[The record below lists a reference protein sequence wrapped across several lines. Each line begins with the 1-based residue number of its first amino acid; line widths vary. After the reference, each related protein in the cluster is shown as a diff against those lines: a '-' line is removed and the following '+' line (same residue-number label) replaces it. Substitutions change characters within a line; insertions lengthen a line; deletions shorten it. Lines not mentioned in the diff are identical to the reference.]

1 MIMVTTTKD
10 WEPKGG
16 AENAHTAIVAIV
28 TIFTADHFQKALTHF
43 EHQYDNVDPLSLQTI
58 LFRD

>member
-1 MIMVTTTKD
+1 MTAKD
-10 WEPKGG
+10 GEPKGG

-28 TIFTADHFQKALTHF
+28 TIFTANHFQKALTHF
-43 EHQYDNVDPLSLQTI
+43 EHEYDKIDPLSSQAI